1 MTSSDLRKNAR
12 ESLSG
17 KWGKAAL
24 ITLIFVVINWAIGFV
39 LGFIPFIG
47 GILVTIISLPISYGL
62 LVTFMKLKR
71 NEEVS
76 FTDFLNL
83 GFSSFGKVW
92 GVFGNMILKLIIP
105 IVLVVVFIMLMTF
118 SGIGAGVGVAFNS
131 VSATTSFAGLT
142 IVGLIGYIISLIYL
156 MVKSYYYS
164 LSFYILYD
172 NPDKTGKEIVEESE
186 KLMKGNRWSFFW
198 LGLTFIGWSILAG
211 FTFGIG
217 MLWLMPYIMVTF
229 VAFYES
235 LAGNKNDVEVSPVQ
249 ENE

>member
-24 ITLIFVVINWAIGFV
+24 TTLIFVVINWAIGFV

-172 NPDKTGKEIVEESE
+172 NPDKTGKEIVEESQR
-186 KLMKGNRWSFFW
+186 LMTGNRWRFFW
-198 LGLTFIGWSILAG
+198 LGLTFIGWAILTC

-217 MLWLMPYIMVTF
+217 MLWLMPYMMVTF